1 MRTKNIIIAVGIS
14 LIMVGCASTG
24 SSGKVVRVD
33 PRDMRDT
40 DANYGAED
48 LHIFVQKMV
57 SAMLQT
63 PVIASATKKPYIALG
78 NIGIGSGVDEHIDT
92 KLIKNSIRTNLIK
105 STRVNFIDSEHI
117 EELKKEIDFQNDS
130 KYIDKS
136 TIKERGKFIGKDYE
150 ITGDI
155 HSIKKDTGSTIDNF
169 YALSLKLTDVKTS
182 VIVWSEEKEIR
193 KVVKR

>member
-1 MRTKNIIIAVGIS
+1 MIVKKAVVAVGIS
-14 LIMVGCASTG
+14 LAIIGCASTDA
-24 SSGKVVRVD
+24 GKVVRVD

-63 PVIASATKKPYIALG
+63 PIIATASQKPYVALG
-78 NIGIGSGVDEHIDT
+78 NIGVGIGVDEHIDT

-105 STRVNFIDSEHI
+105 STRVKFIDSEYI
-117 EELKKEIDFQNDS
+117 SGLEKKGD
-130 KYIDKS
+130 
-136 TIKERGKFIGKDYE
+136 KFIKKDYE
-150 ITGDI
+150 LTGDI
-155 HSIKKDTGSTIDNF
+155 HSIKKDTGNTVDNF
-169 YALSLKLTDVKTS
+169 YALTLKLTDVKTS

-193 KVVKR
+193 KIVNR